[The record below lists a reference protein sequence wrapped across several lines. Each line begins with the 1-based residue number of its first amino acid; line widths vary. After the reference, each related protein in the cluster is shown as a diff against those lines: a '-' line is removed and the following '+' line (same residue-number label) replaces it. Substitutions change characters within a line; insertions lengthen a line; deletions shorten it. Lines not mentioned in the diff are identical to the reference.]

1 MAEMMRVAC
10 QTVLKLLD
18 ALTSWLPTVRTEP
31 VHLKTGRR
39 GEEEA
44 YFYLRKHGY
53 IIVAKNW
60 RGGGKG
66 ELDLIGW
73 EGNTLCFIE
82 VKTRGSRGEIPAEAA
97 VGMKKRDELVA
108 TARLYRRRVA
118 PETSYR
124 FDIVSVYLG
133 TKIEIELMRGAFEAR

>member
-1 MAEMMRVAC
+1 MRTITRVA
-10 QTVLKLLD
+10 TRAALRILD
-18 ALTSWLPTVRTEP
+18 GLTAWLPSVREEP
-31 VHLKTGRR
+31 DHLKTGRR

-73 EGNTLCFIE
+73 EGKTLCFIE
-82 VKTRGSRGEIPAEAA
+82 VKTRGSRGQIPAEAA

-118 PETSYR
+118 PGTPHR
-124 FDIVSVYLG
+124 FDIVSVYMG
-133 TKIEIELMRGAFEAR
+133 TRIEIELMRGAFEAR

>member
-1 MAEMMRVAC
+1 MRIIIRA
-10 QTVLKLLD
+10 LLRLLD
-18 ALTSWLPTVRTEP
+18 GATGCLPSVRKEP
-31 VHLKTGRR
+31 DHIKTGRR

-53 IIVAKNW
+53 LIVAKNW

-66 ELDLIGW
+66 ELDLVGW
-73 EGNTLCFIE
+73 EGKTLCFIE

-97 VGMKKRDELVA
+97 VGMKKRDELIA

-118 PETSYR
+118 PETSHR
-124 FDIVSVYLG
+124 FDVVSVYLG
-133 TKIEIELMRGAFEAR
+133 KKVEIELMRDAFHPR